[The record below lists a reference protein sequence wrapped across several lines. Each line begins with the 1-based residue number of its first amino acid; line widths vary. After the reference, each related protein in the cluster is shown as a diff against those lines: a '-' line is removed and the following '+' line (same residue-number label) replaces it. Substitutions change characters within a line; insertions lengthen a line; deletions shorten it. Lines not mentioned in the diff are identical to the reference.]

1 MEKTSEFVFV
11 VYAQSKL
18 VSSRSEL
25 EIMLFS
31 GVGLIASTQQ
41 KNGGIHLTI
50 KVVDEKYLIN
60 VDFPTESIVHL
71 NPLIH
76 PTGSRCQ
83 TGMKIPSDGGILLA
97 TEDEVRTYLNG
108 SATLLFDD
116 KKVGILRKCK
126 LCMQGEV
133 GEN

>member
-1 MEKTSEFVFV
+1 
-11 VYAQSKL
+11 
-18 VSSRSEL
+18 
-25 EIMLFS
+25 
-31 GVGLIASTQQ
+31 
-41 KNGGIHLTI
+41 
-50 KVVDEKYLIN
+50 
-60 VDFPTESIVHL
+60 
-71 NPLIH
+71 
-76 PTGSRCQ
+76 
-83 TGMKIPSDGGILLA
+83 MKIPSDGGVVLA

>member
-1 MEKTSEFVFV
+1 MN
-11 VYAQSKL
+11 
-18 VSSRSEL
+18 
-25 EIMLFS
+25 
-31 GVGLIASTQQ
+31 IARISTLQ
-41 KNGGIHLTI
+41 KNGGIRLTI

-60 VDFPTESIVHL
+60 VDFPTESIIHL

-76 PTGSRCQ
+76 PTGSRCR
-83 TGMKIPSDGGILLA
+83 TGMKIPSDGGVVLA
-97 TEDEVRTYLNG
+97 TEDEVKTYLNG

-116 KKVGILRKCK
+116 KKVGILRKCN

>member
-1 MEKTSEFVFV
+1 M
-11 VYAQSKL
+11 
-18 VSSRSEL
+18 
-25 EIMLFS
+25 
-31 GVGLIASTQQ
+31 
-41 KNGGIHLTI
+41 TI

-60 VDFPTESIVHL
+60 VDFPTESIIHL

-83 TGMKIPSDGGILLA
+83 TGMKISSDGGILLA

-108 SATLLFDD
+108 SATILFDD
-116 KKVGILRKCK
+116 KKVGNLRKCK

-133 GEN
+133 NENDAGK